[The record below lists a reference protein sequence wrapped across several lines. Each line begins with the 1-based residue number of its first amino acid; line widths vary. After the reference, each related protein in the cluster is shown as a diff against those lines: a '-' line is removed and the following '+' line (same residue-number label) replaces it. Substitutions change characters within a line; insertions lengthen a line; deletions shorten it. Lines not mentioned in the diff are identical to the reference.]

1 VIQEE
6 RIRNIKN
13 YWGFPELAIK
23 EILNYFELSP
33 EDIDYVAMASEHM
46 PPAKDVRSPESYF
59 REQFEN
65 YWKYRILYGLRWTP
79 LYRYYVSRVRRE
91 RLKNILKLGF
101 EEKKIV
107 FVNHHL
113 CHAASAYF
121 GSPWRDKVLVLTLDG
136 GGDRICSTVYIGKG
150 YSLKLIAQT
159 PDDASLGNIYSRVT
173 FMMGFV
179 PWEHEYKIMG
189 LAPYAEESKGRRV
202 YEKFK
207 RYLDLDDKNPLKF
220 KRKIPEPTALIYRR
234 LMKDL
239 ALERFDWIARGLQT
253 FTEELILKWVRFAI
267 QKTGIRKLALAGG
280 VFMNVK
286 VNKRIMELPE
296 VEKLFVFPSC
306 GDESNSIGAA
316 FWVYVQKCKEHGN
329 EPNIPPLGP
338 IYFGP
343 PIDRES
349 VELELE
355 NYRKKFKFSYT
366 YYENIE
372 KVVGELLAE
381 GEIVARAKGRME
393 FGARALGNRSIL
405 ADPSDLNNVRKINMM
420 IKKRDFWMPFAPT
433 ILKEREKDYIINPK
447 NIPSPYMI
455 LSFDTTEKREEFIGA
470 VHQADY
476 TARPQVLE
484 KSWNE
489 EYYEILKTF
498 EKHTGI
504 GVILNTSFN
513 LHGYPI
519 VYGAKEALW
528 VMENSGL
535 KYLALDNYLIEKE
548 Y

>member
-1 VIQEE
+1 
-6 RIRNIKN
+6 
-13 YWGFPELAIK
+13 
-23 EILNYFELSP
+23 
-33 EDIDYVAMASEHM
+33 MASEHM
-46 PPAKDVRSPESYF
+46 PPAKDVRSPVSYF

-121 GSPWRDKVLVLTLDG
+121 GSPWRRDKVLVLTLDG

-207 RYLDLDDKNPLKF
+207 HYLDLDDKNPLKF